1 MIISSPFHQTM
12 ETIQT
17 EFEIIEQAKRDPEK
31 FGRLYAK
38 YYEKIFTYVNK
49 KVNCLESS
57 ADIVSQVFFKA
68 FINLHKYEFK
78 GVPFGSWL
86 FRIAKSELYQYFREQ
101 SKIQYSDFQSLDF
114 ALFFDSY
121 EQEETDANI
130 ERLKKCLAKLNKS
143 DSEIIVMR
151 FYQKMPFKE
160 IGDLKNMSENNAKV
174 KCFRAISK
182 LKNYYFG

>member
-38 YYEKIFTYVNK
+38 YYDKIFTYVNK
-49 KVNCLESS
+49 KVNCIEST

-86 FRIAKSELYQYFREQ
+86 FRIAKSELYQYFREL

-114 ALFFDSY
+114 AVFFDSY

-143 DSEIIVMR
+143 DYEVIVMR

-160 IGDLKNMSENNAKV
+160 ISTIKNMSENNAKV

-182 LKNYYFG
+182 LKNYYFA